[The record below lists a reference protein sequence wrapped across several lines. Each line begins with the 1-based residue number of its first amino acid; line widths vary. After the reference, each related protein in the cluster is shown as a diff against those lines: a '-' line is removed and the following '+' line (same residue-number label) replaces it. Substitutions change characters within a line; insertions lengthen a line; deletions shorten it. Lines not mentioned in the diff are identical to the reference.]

1 MKKLYAIILF
11 LNIIN
16 ALSGQSISGFV
27 SDKSTGERLENAN
40 IYSLKPFYGSSSN
53 SYGFFTIPSKSNLD
67 SITIRCSFVGFQSFQ
82 KKIQSSKTT
91 FLNIEL
97 LPLDTLD
104 EAIIVAQRITKESED
119 VIDIPIR
126 ELINIPVAFGEIDIN
141 KSLQFLP
148 GVGSGLDGS
157 SGLHVRGGSPDQNMV
172 ILDDASIFNPS
183 HFAGL
188 LSIFNADAIKSYR
201 IYKGYI
207 PAKYGERVSSI
218 LDIKMQEGNLYEHKG
233 SINLGMISSGI
244 MLNGPI
250 VNNKISYLIS
260 ARVFN
265 YGILTNHTSLF
276 NYSAIDGYK
285 FNDINAKLN
294 YIVSNKDRLMFSIYK
309 GLDATSID
317 FDNSD
322 DSKYVNNTAWGNT
335 LFSSRWNHVFSNKLF
350 SNTSISYNVYNYDQE
365 DARYS
370 DGELDTSNLSELKIP
385 ELRIKT
391 DLEYSYKNGKIFFGA
406 GFTNFNYK
414 TKIDSI
420 SYNNIFNNQV
430 YSYVENELNLF
441 PWLQINSGLRVSQDK
456 GRDTSYFKVEPRIML
471 SIGKELQKVQF
482 IYTNLNQNLQYL
494 TSNGSGSSIEYW
506 VPAGRN
512 VDPVNLTQ
520 LAINYSNKIFH
531 HKVDL
536 DMSIYYKYFSNL
548 IWLKENRYF
557 SGFRDLSLAEFENDG
572 IGQSYGAEILLKGR
586 FNKLFGWLGYTYSHS
601 NRQFQEFNNGIAFPY
616 DFDRRH
622 NIDLFF
628 NYKINTKLE
637 FNVAWEYGTGFP
649 FTVPNAIIDLPETNN
664 AFNNSIWWASYLL
677 YEGKNNARMADY
689 HKLDIGVMYKKKIK
703 YGNLSWRLGI
713 NNAYNRLNP
722 YYYKVSHPIATYTN
736 FDSRPLYE
744 KIIVTNRS
752 LFPIMPYVGVKF
764 DF

>member
-1 MKKLYAIILF
+1 MILLLGM
-11 LNIIN
+11 LNH
-16 ALSGQSISGFV
+16 SYGQSISGFV

-40 IYSLKPFYGSSSN
+40 VYILKPLYGTSTN
-53 SYGFFTIPSKSNLD
+53 SYGFFNIPNKSNAD
-67 SITIRCSFVGFQSFQ
+67 SVTIICSYVGFNPYQ
-82 KKIQSSKTT
+82 KKMQTNHTAFLTIQ
-91 FLNIEL
+91 L
-97 LPLDTLD
+97 LPIDTLD
-104 EAIIVAQRITKESED
+104 EAIIVAQKITKQSED

-172 ILDDASIFNPS
+172 LLDDASIFNPA

-188 LSIFNADAIKSYR
+188 LSIFNPDAIKSYR

-218 LDIKMQEGNLYEHKG
+218 LDVKMNEGNLYVHKG
-233 SINLGMISSGI
+233 SINLGMISSGV
-244 MLNGPI
+244 MMNGPI
-250 VNNKISYLIS
+250 INDKFSYLIS
-260 ARVFN
+260 ARIFN
-265 YGILTNHTSLF
+265 YGLLTNHTNLF

-294 YIVSNKDRLMFSIYK
+294 YIVSNKDRLMFSIYR

-317 FDNSD
+317 YGTTGESE
-322 DSKYVNNTAWGNT
+322 YENNTAWGNT
-335 LFSSRWNHVFSNKLF
+335 LYSGRWNHVFSNKLF
-350 SNTSISYNVYNYDQE
+350 SNTSISYNTYKYDQE
-365 DARYS
+365 VARYS
-370 DGELDTSNLSELKIP
+370 NGELDTSNLSELKIP

-391 DLEYSYKNGKIFFGA
+391 DLEYSYRNGKLFFGG

-414 TKIDSI
+414 TKIDGI
-420 SYNNIFNNQV
+420 SYNNIFNNQI
-430 YSYVENELNLF
+430 YSYIENELNLF
-441 PWLQINSGLRVSQDK
+441 PWLQLNSGLRISHDK
-456 GRDTSYFKVEPRIML
+456 GRDTSYYKIEPRFML
-471 SIGKELQKVQF
+471 SIGKNSQKLQF

-512 VDPVNLTQ
+512 VDPIKLTQ
-520 LAINYSNKIFH
+520 LAINYSNKIFQN
-531 HKVDL
+531 KVDL
-536 DMSIYYKYFSNL
+536 DMSIYYKEFSNL

-557 SGFRDLSLAEFENDG
+557 SGFTDLSVAEFENDG
-572 IGQSYGAEILLKGR
+572 LGQSFGAEILLKGR

-601 NRQFQEFNNGIAFPY
+601 NRQFQEFNNGIGFPY

-628 NYKINTKLE
+628 NYKINSKLE
-637 FNVAWEYGTGFP
+637 LNVAWEYGTGFP
-649 FTVPNAIIDLPETNN
+649 FTVPNAIIDVLVNYSVFYNEE
-664 AFNNSIWWASYLL
+664 WWANYLL

-689 HKLDIGVMYKKKIK
+689 HKLDIGVTYQQKVKF
-703 YGNLSWRLGI
+703 GNLSWRLGL

-722 YYYKVSHPIATYTN
+722 YYYNVSHPEVDYNQWNTIPQYQ
-736 FDSRPLYE
+736 
-744 KIIVTNRS
+744 KVIVTNKT